1 MAKVIWSALN
11 IIKGKVRGEGMKLGT
26 KEVCQIGHP
35 VLRRIAKPVSR
46 DKIPTPEF
54 QKLLD
59 HMIRIMRENKA
70 VGLAAPQ
77 VGVGL
82 QVFCMELSD
91 LHHKLIGAER
101 FVKLQMSILPLT
113 ILINPHLTVTNDTPV
128 THEEGCV
135 SMGGYVGRVARATG
149 VQIDG
154 LNRHGDEEQ
163 HNLTD
168 WTARIAQHEYDHL
181 QGVIYIDKM
190 EGGSLRSMLCTEHK
204 GVDWKLIESLK
215 QQNIL

>member
-1 MAKVIWSALN
+1 MAKVIWSAIN
-11 IIKGKVRGEGMKLGT
+11 IIKSKVRGGGI

-35 VLRRIAKPVSR
+35 VLRQVAKPVLR
-46 DKIPTPEF
+46 EKIRSPEF

-59 HMIRIMRENKA
+59 NMIRIMRETQA

-91 LHHKLIGAER
+91 LHQQLIGAEKFR
-101 FVKLQMSILPLT
+101 EFQMSILPLT
-113 ILINPHLTVTNDTPV
+113 ILINPHLTVTDDTPC

-135 SMGGYVGRVARATG
+135 SVNGYVGRVARATG
-149 VQIDG
+149 VQIEG

-163 HNLTD
+163 YNLTG
-168 WTARIAQHEYDHL
+168 WLARIAQHEYDHL
-181 QGVIYIDKM
+181 QGVLYIDKM
-190 EGGSLRSMLCTEHK
+190 VGGSFRSRLCTEHK
-204 GVDWKLIESLK
+204 GVEWKLIESLRE
-215 QQNIL
+215 QNIL